1 MLDAPVPYLCGV
13 VRENWLYAQQF
24 VSRETI
30 IVDLD
35 RVSRAATV
43 LTLIFFHGSSI
54 HLTLSALSLSN
65 RTQWQLA
72 N

>member
-35 RVSRAATV
+35 RVSSRV
-43 LTLIFFHGSSI
+43 QIGGLFV
-54 HLTLSALSLSN
+54 N
-65 RTQWQLA
+65 
-72 N
+72 

>member
-13 VRENWLYAQQF
+13 VRENWLYALQF

-35 RVSRAATV
+35 RNTVATGELTPAFVAPPSKKWLKLKTAVEAVVSV
-43 LTLIFFHGSSI
+43 
-54 HLTLSALSLSN
+54 
-65 RTQWQLA
+65 
-72 N
+72 

>member
-35 RVSRAATV
+35 RVSAAT
-43 LTLIFFHGSSI
+43 
-54 HLTLSALSLSN
+54 ALFEVHFCP
-65 RTQWQLA
+65 
-72 N
+72 

>member
-43 LTLIFFHGSSI
+43 LTFIFSMDQAI
-54 HLTLSALSLSN
+54 T
-65 RTQWQLA
+65 
-72 N
+72 